1 MPNLVITGGTK
12 GIGRATVELFL
23 REGWSVCTCARSE
36 EGLKRLKEELKHPK
50 NLYTKVCDVGD
61 RESAKAFVEF
71 CQENLKSFDLLINNA
86 SILGER
92 TSIEHYPED
101 IWEEVIRINLNGVF
115 YITKYAIPYMKAGG
129 VIINLSSG
137 AGKRPAPYWG
147 AYAVSK
153 FGVEGFSLLL
163 AEELKP
169 KGIKVYAL
177 NPGATRTQ
185 MRAKAYPQEDPLT
198 LKPPEKIAEFIIEI
212 VKNKPGGVS
221 IEYGS

>member
-1 MPNLVITGGTK
+1 M
-12 GIGRATVELFL
+12 
-23 REGWSVCTCARSE
+23 
-36 EGLKRLKEELKHPK
+36 
-50 NLYTKVCDVGD
+50 
-61 RESAKAFVEF
+61 
-71 CQENLKSFDLLINNA
+71 KS
-86 SILGER
+86 
-92 TSIEHYPED
+92 
-101 IWEEVIRINLNGVF
+101 
-115 YITKYAIPYMKAGG
+115 GG

-185 MRAKAYPQEDPLT
+185 MRAKAYPQENPLT
-198 LKPPEKIAEFIIEI
+198 LKPPEKVAEFIIKLI
-212 VKNKPGGVS
+212 KDKPEMVS
-221 IEYGS
+221 VDYGL